1 MAGIMASVE
10 DRIRRLVARDFGL
23 EPRVHPL
30 LDPGVPAPA
39 LEADPV
45 PPVDPSMVT
54 WPMDA
59 TREVRV
65 GDRLIGYESGG
76 MVHVTDR
83 NAWRALQR
91 GLPLEVS
98 IRPLP
103 EPEWD
108 VAAEWLG
115 REAVRAAVPVVSPDC
130 RDENHH
136 KCTGDAWDLAADMPV
151 SCGCLCH

>member
-1 MAGIMASVE
+1 MSACCDGSMGDSCPCECHAWDPVMDGIMDRVA
-10 DRIRRLVARDFGL
+10 DRIRRLMARDFGL

-30 LDPGVPAPA
+30 LDPEAPAPV

-83 NAWRALQR
+83 NAMRALQR
-91 GLPLEVS
+91 GIPLAVS

-103 EPEWD
+103 APEWD
-108 VAAEWLG
+108 VAEGWLD
-115 REAVRAAVPVVSPDC
+115 PDKL
-130 RDENHH
+130 D
-136 KCTGDAWDLAADMPV
+136 P
-151 SCGCLCH
+151 